1 MRWNVMRF
9 NESERGQIP
18 MHDATAEQRYERPRV
33 RDLSHGYREQVA
45 VEHDEIGSLAH
56 LDRSG
61 FLLDAVDP
69 GRVDGESRERFRQC
83 NALLRQE
90 GLGRRGCGVHAR
102 HGDLELLQ
110 RIGTRDGPV
119 AAEGYDRAAAVDAG
133 DRVEPA
139 RALWAE
145 ERDRQLRDVIIGKRP

>member
-9 NESERGQIP
+9 NESERGQIA
-18 MHDATAEQRYERPRV
+18 MHGATAEQRYERPRV

-45 VEHDEIGSLAH
+45 VEHDEIGPLAH
-56 LDRSG
+56 LDGSG
-61 FLLDAVDP
+61 FLLEAVDP
-69 GRVDGESRERFRQC
+69 GRVDGESRERLRQC

-90 GLGRRGCGVHAR
+90 GLRRHGRRVHTR

-110 RIGTRDGPV
+110 RIGAGDGPV
-119 AAEGYDRAAAVDAG
+119 AAEGYHRAAAVDAR

-139 RALWAE
+139 R
-145 ERDRQLRDVIIGKRP
+145 